1 MKCRMYGISLVVLVS
16 VLAAWVLRTHVPMTT
31 ARKGPGNSAING
43 DATAAQPRMTNRS
56 HLAALG
62 RASETQLLKTYGKL
76 PLGFEANQGQ
86 TDSQVQFLARGGG
99 DNLFLTSAAAALSLQ
114 GKQASTR
121 GESKFAEGL
130 QARHSLAGTAGKLGE
145 PSL

>member
-31 ARKGPGNSAING
+31 ARKGPGNSAVNG
-43 DATAAQPRMTNRS
+43 DATAAQLRMTNRS

-76 PLGFEANQGQ
+76 PLGFEANQGPDRFAGAIPCSWRRVYSLPYFDGSGALASGQ
-86 TDSQVQFLARGGG
+86 TS
-99 DNLFLTSAAAALSLQ
+99 
-114 GKQASTR
+114 
-121 GESKFAEGL
+121 
-130 QARHSLAGTAGKLGE
+130 
-145 PSL
+145 

>member
-31 ARKGPGNSAING
+31 ARKGPGNSAVNG

-76 PLGFEANQGQ
+76 P
-86 TDSQVQFLARGGG
+86 
-99 DNLFLTSAAAALSLQ
+99 
-114 GKQASTR
+114 
-121 GESKFAEGL
+121 
-130 QARHSLAGTAGKLGE
+130 
-145 PSL
+145 